1 MTMRMAKGI
10 GCLVLA
16 TALAACG
23 SEGTAP
29 PERPAAA
36 PAAAG
41 GGEHAHTEIAYY
53 TCSMHP
59 SVRSEVPGGCP
70 ICGMK
75 LVPVTRQEV
84 ESGII
89 TIDARRRQTIG
100 VTTETVARRPLT
112 RRIRA
117 VGRVAYDQTR
127 LADVT
132 LKLRGWVGEVKADTP
147 GMRVRR
153 GDTLFTLY
161 SPELFAA
168 QEELLA
174 AVASQRAALGGG
186 APDRADY
193 LVDSARRRLRLWGIA
208 TSRSSGCCAAAKRS
222 NTCPSRRR
230 SRATSSRRTSCRGR
244 RSKRGCFSTESP
256 TSTRCGSRPTSTSRT
271 WRWYRSA
278 TRRASPRRTRR
289 TRPSRVSV
297 AFLYPYLDDVPR
309 TGRVRIEL
317 DNRDAALKP
326 DMYADVIIEKAL
338 GERLAVPDDAVLFAG
353 ERSYVFVDLGEG
365 RLKPQGVEV
374 GVRGDGWIEILR
386 RRHRGRQRRHLG
398 QLPGRGG
405 EPPQGRH
412 GALAMIARIIDAC
425 ARNRLLTSALR
436 GRPRR
441 LGLVRA
447 ASARRSTRF
456 PTSPTCRSSSSPSGR
471 GRARTS
477 SRTRSPTRSPPPCS
491 PRRG

>member
-16 TALAACG
+16 IALAACG
-23 SEGTAP
+23 GEGTAP
-29 PERPAAA
+29 LEHRAAA
-36 PAAAG
+36 PGAA
-41 GGEHAHTEIAYY
+41 GEHAHAEIAYY

-75 LVPVTRQEV
+75 LVPVTREEV
-84 ESGII
+84 KSGII
-89 TIDARRRQTIG
+89 TIDAQRRQTIG

-153 GDTLFTLY
+153 GDILFTLY

-168 QEELLA
+168 EEELLS

-186 APDRADY
+186 APDRANY
-193 LVDSARRRLRLWGIA
+193 LVDSARRRLRLWDIPEEQIERVLRSGKALEYVPIAASVSGYVIEKNVLPGAAVEAGMLLYRIADLDRVWLEADLYDLDLALVKVGDAARIA
-208 TSRSSGCCAAAKRS
+208 TPYAAD
-222 NTCPSRRR
+222 
-230 SRATSSRRTSCRGR
+230 
-244 RSKRGCFSTESP
+244 
-256 TSTRCGSRPTSTSRT
+256 
-271 WRWYRSA
+271 SA
-278 TRRASPRRTRR
+278 LAGH
-289 TRPSRVSV
+289 V

-309 TGRVRIEL
+309 TGRVRIDL

-365 RLKPQGVEV
+365 RLKPQGVQV
-374 GVRGDGWIEILR
+374 GVRGDGWIEIL
-386 RRHRGRQRRHLG
+386 
-398 QLPGRGG
+398 GG
-405 EPPQGRH
+405 VTAGDSVVTSGNFLVAAES
-412 GALAMIARIIDAC
+412 
-425 ARNRLLTSALR
+425 RLKVDMEHWR
-436 GRPRR
+436 
-441 LGLVRA
+441 
-447 ASARRSTRF
+447 
-456 PTSPTCRSSSSPSGR
+456 
-471 GRARTS
+471 
-477 SRTRSPTRSPPPCS
+477 
-491 PRRG
+491 